1 PSIEVDHER
10 YGHGLLSRHP
20 LEVRRRSR
28 LPDGGRNRIE
38 PRDAL
43 SAVTRFFEQD
53 ILLVGTHLGLA
64 PSERAA
70 QIDFLLGPEW
80 LGGVSHRQPAIFLGD
95 FNLAPGGTLYRRLVA
110 NWHGRDGRVLFHDVQ
125 AHAFSHVACRTF
137 PSFLPVRRLDHI
149 FVTPHFEALRVDAPA
164 NQLTRRASDHLPL
177 VADLMLHA

>member
-1 PSIEVDHER
+1 MADRSFEVKTRTRPRIVILGAGFAGAKCAQKLER
-10 YGHGLLSRHP
+10 LIG
-20 LEVRRRSR
+20 RS
-28 LPDGGRNRIE
+28 E
-38 PRDAL
+38 A
-43 SAVTRFFEQD
+43 D